1 MSSVSASAAPAASMP
16 AAVAAPPRKR
26 IEYLDII
33 RGVCILFV
41 AYFHSGVSLIFAQYV
56 SSICVHPFFFM
67 AGYFHSTK
75 RSVGD
80 IFHKKVRT
88 LILPYYVFG
97 IFYFLVWLLMFHDS
111 GRDVIHTLQAVLYM
125 PTVDFPVEP
134 GLYFLPMMFWG
145 TMILTVTE
153 KYIKNEPV
161 KFVIMFLISWIGCA
175 WTRHFAFRLP
185 MSLDCAM
192 AVYPYFYLGFRA
204 RKILAFCDGIIEK
217 IRHRWM
223 RVALYLVVT
232 AVNYFLVR
240 VNFLP
245 NVPNILNGSWC
256 IILLTHFNTCVI
268 MLLWVYT
275 FRFVENLKFLRHVNK
290 ALKFVGENSITF
302 MLFGHVGL
310 KIGRTVASML
320 PIPNL
325 FVVKTVYYVVSIV
338 VLIPVA
344 LLFSKTRLKYIFGK

>member
-1 MSSVSASAAPAASMP
+1 MSSASITAAPAAPVSAASAAPAS
-16 AAVAAPPRKR
+16 KR

-41 AYFHSGVSLIFAQYV
+41 AYFHSGVSLNFAQYV

-67 AGYFHSTK
+67 AGYFHNTR

-80 IFHKKVRT
+80 IFHKKIRT
-88 LILPYYVFG
+88 LMLPYYVFG
-97 IFYFLVWLLMFHDS
+97 LFYFLVWLAMFHSS
-111 GRDVIHTLQAVLYM
+111 GRDVVHTLQAVLYM

-145 TMILTVTE
+145 TMLLTITE
-153 KYIKNEPV
+153 KYIKNEPL
-161 KFVIMFLISWIGCA
+161 KFAIMCVVSWVGCV
-175 WTRHFAFRLP
+175 WTRYFNFRLP
-185 MSLDCAM
+185 LSLDCAM

-217 IRHRWM
+217 IKHRWM
-223 RVALYLVVT
+223 RFALYFVVT
-232 AVNYFLVR
+232 GINYFLVR
-240 VNFLP
+240 INFLP

-256 IILLTHFNTCVI
+256 IILLTHFNTSVI

-275 FRFVENLKFLRHVNK
+275 FRFIDGVGFLSGINK

-310 KIGRTVASML
+310 KIGRTVAAML

-325 FVVKTVYYVVSIV
+325 FAVKCVYYVVSIV

-344 LLFSKTRLKYIFGK
+344 LLFSKTKLKIIFGK